1 MVRASVRGSG
11 DAGSNPVRNKLV
23 FSKNFCCSEKIITL
37 EYARMCLQVKK
48 IRVAIRSP
56 MAQPAVPS
64 PGSGRT
70 KKTRGFNP
78 RKVQVPF
85 SAIKLICMHGFD
97 SRVIEVSAYA
107 VRSRIGS
114 TGPEGKCAAVV
125 TVTIARRT
133 AFKQS

>member
-70 KKTRGFNP
+70 KKTR
-78 RKVQVPF
+78 VQSPQGAGAF
-85 SAIKLICMHGFD
+85 LSYKTNLNA
-97 SRVIEVSAYA
+97 RV
-107 VRSRIGS
+107 RLPGD
-114 TGPEGKCAAVV
+114 
-125 TVTIARRT
+125 
-133 AFKQS
+133 